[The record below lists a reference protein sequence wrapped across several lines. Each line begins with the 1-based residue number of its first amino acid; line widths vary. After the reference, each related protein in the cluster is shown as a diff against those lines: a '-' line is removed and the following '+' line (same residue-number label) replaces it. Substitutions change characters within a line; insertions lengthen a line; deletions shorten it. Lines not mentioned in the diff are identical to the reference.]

1 MMDRALIWYV
11 FGLAAVATILLRWK
25 PTLRGNWREPVAVSF
40 SIGIFFSV
48 FGVLSKQPVLAQGI
62 DALTGPNTA
71 WLLADSF
78 FLIGLWGLT
87 TWIDLMRAPG
97 RTQGHLPAYAGRT
110 ITLLIVIVWMGLV
123 AWVEAPAWQG
133 LERGG
138 IDVGGKLLLLS
149 GRMAYLTYDIW
160 GLAYLG
166 RRFFQLRQQLR
177 ERVSYLRLTLAW
189 MAVSLAAIAP
199 ALQILAVIAVFFQ
212 PERLPVIWPPVWQ
225 VVSLLQ
231 MLVAA
236 LILTLF
242 FEPAYRLLVWL
253 DKRRLIRQL
262 RRLQQT
268 ISAYRPELVDLPKQT
283 TSTAGQETEPDLVLA
298 SLVNE
303 LEVTFSL
310 MGATADRLLIPAGKA
325 MSRDLR
331 GELERQKQRFRVAMT
346 QRQSFDAPIATG
358 DSYILARWY
367 AHFSSLSLPLSQA
380 RR

>member
-1 MMDRALIWYV
+1 
-11 FGLAAVATILLRWK
+11 
-25 PTLRGNWREPVAVSF
+25 
-40 SIGIFFSV
+40 
-48 FGVLSKQPVLAQGI
+48 
-62 DALTGPNTA
+62 
-71 WLLADSF
+71 
-78 FLIGLWGLT
+78 
-87 TWIDLMRAPG
+87 
-97 RTQGHLPAYAGRT
+97 
-110 ITLLIVIVWMGLV
+110 
-123 AWVEAPAWQG
+123 
-133 LERGG
+133 
-138 IDVGGKLLLLS
+138 
-149 GRMAYLTYDIW
+149 
-160 GLAYLG
+160 
-166 RRFFQLRQQLR
+166 
-177 ERVSYLRLTLAW
+177 

-367 AHFSSLSLPLSQA
+367 AHFSSLSLPLS
-380 RR
+380 

>member
-97 RTQGHLPAYAGRT
+97 RTQGHLPIYAGRT

-367 AHFSSLSLPLSQA
+367 AHFSSLSLPLS
-380 RR
+380 